1 MTRFVEKRE
10 ILAGKN
16 CSKGS
21 FLKTEIF
28 LFGSIVGKFWLEE
41 NDALY
46 PQLRILYAALR

>member
-10 ILAGKN
+10 SLAGKN
-16 CSKGS
+16 CSKGF

-28 LFGSIVGKFWLEE
+28 LFGSIVGKFWLED
-41 NDALY
+41 DALY